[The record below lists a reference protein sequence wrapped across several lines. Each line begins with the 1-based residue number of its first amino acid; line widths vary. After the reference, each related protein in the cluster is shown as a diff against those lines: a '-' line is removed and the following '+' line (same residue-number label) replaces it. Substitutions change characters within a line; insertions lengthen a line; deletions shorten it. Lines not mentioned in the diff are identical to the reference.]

1 MSGDREDE
9 NKGADSESYTCAVV
23 EIFGSVVYFSK
34 TNKNF
39 ELFLMLVTIYPSK
52 SKHLLCVPCKPM
64 PNRVKFLKN
73 PRKRDKT
80 HQTLSKTVLKSITQ
94 TTIKKQHSL
103 DGMQHRSDRFWWV
116 FKSMSGQMSGHLEMS
131 GHPHISNYWSSTSYN
146 SAVDDQE
153 RF

>member
-80 HQTLSKTVLKSITQ
+80 HQTLSKMVLKSITQ
-94 TTIKKQHSL
+94 TTIKKQHGL
-103 DGMQHRSDRFWWV
+103 DRMRHRSDRFWWV
-116 FKSMSGQMSGHLEMS
+116 FKFISGQMSGDVRTNVRRCPEM
-131 GHPHISNYWSSTSYN
+131 N
-146 SAVDDQE
+146 
-153 RF
+153 